1 MSCHVSAILPLRR
14 TLALLAHRRQPAAIP
29 SAVHLHLVALL
40 VAITQAATTGTRIA
54 TLAMMI
60 LLPSTALLVVHR
72 AITALRL
79 IPLGVPVRL
88 MTLVPLTVAL
98 GVTS

>member
-1 MSCHVSAILPLRR
+1 MSCHVSVILPLRR
-14 TLALLAHRRQPAAIP
+14 TLASLAHRRQPAAIP

-40 VAITQAATTGTRIA
+40 VATTQVAMTGTTIA
-54 TLAMMI
+54 TLVMMI
-60 LLPSTALLVVHR
+60 LRPATALLVVHL
-72 AITALRL
+72 AITALPL
-79 IPLGVPVRL
+79 IHLGVPVHL